1 MTPVELRRWPRKND
15 PDSIRARQ
23 EELASRLDGDSH
35 VFDHDLQPFA
45 KATEALTGAALVP
58 VAVVGPIDIELGEYE
73 LEEPVGR
80 VVERGRAQ
88 EGVYVPLANT
98 EGGLSISLYRGARAV
113 GESGGFRTY
122 VLGDRITRASAFL
135 FDDTAQ
141 AVAFA
146 AWSEGQVDDMRAW
159 LESDPIQGLSKHA
172 KLREIETHVVGPMC
186 HVMYAF
192 TTGDACGMNMI
203 TRNSYALNQGFV
215 MDRAPVRPRRAML
228 EGNMGGDKKPSARY
242 FERGGHGKT
251 VIAETTLTDDAVRRV
266 LKTTIDDLLEL
277 AFVGTHGAVASG
289 MQSVAFTP
297 ATAIAAMFTATGQD
311 IGMVGTSSMAHGTA
325 HRVEGGLNVAMR
337 LPALEVATV
346 GGGTTL
352 PYARSW
358 LRLMGCDGPGKV
370 YRLGQIVAAATLSLE
385 ISASAAMAT
394 AGSENFFRAHHEL
407 GGLR

>member
-1 MTPVELRRWPRKND
+1 VELRRWPRKND
-15 PDSIRARQ
+15 PASIRARQ
-23 EELASRLDGDSH
+23 EELAPHLDGERE
-35 VFDHDLQPFA
+35 VFGHDLAPFA
-45 KATEALTGAALVP
+45 NATEAVTGVALVP
-58 VAVVGPIDIELGEYE
+58 VAVVGPVDVELGEYE
-73 LEEPVGR
+73 LEEPEGR
-80 VVERGRAQ
+80 LVERDRAHD
-88 EGVYVPLANT
+88 GVYVPLANT

-122 VLGDRITRASAFL
+122 VLKDRITRASAFL
-135 FDDTAQ
+135 FEDVAQ
-141 AVAFA
+141 AVEFSR
-146 AWSEGQVDDMRAW
+146 WIEGQLQEMRDW
-159 LESDPIQGLSKHA
+159 LTSEPVANLSKHA

-186 HVMYAF
+186 HVMYAY

-215 MDRAPVRPRRAML
+215 LERAPVKPARAML

-251 VIAETTLTDDAVRRV
+251 VVAEATLTEEAVRRV
-266 LKTTIDDLLEL
+266 LKTSLEDLAEL
-277 AFVGTHGAVASG
+277 AFVGTHGAIASG

-297 ATAIAAMFTATGQD
+297 ATAIAALFTATGQD

-325 HRVEGGLNVAMR
+325 HRVDGGLHVSMR
-337 LPALEVATV
+337 LASLEVATV

-352 PYARSW
+352 PYASSW
-358 LRLMGCDGPGKV
+358 LRLMGCDGAGKV
-370 YRLGQIVAAATLSLE
+370 YRLAQIVAAATLSLE

-394 AGSENFFRAHHEL
+394 AGSENFYRAHFER

>member
-1 MTPVELRRWPRKND
+1 VELRRWPRKND
-15 PDSIRARQ
+15 PESIRARQ
-23 EELASRLDGDSH
+23 DELAPRLDGEGE
-35 VFDHDLQPFA
+35 VFAHDLTPFA
-45 KATEALTGAALVP
+45 RATEAITGVALVP
-58 VAVVGPIDIELGEYE
+58 VAVVGPLDIELGDYS
-73 LEEPVGR
+73 LEEPDGLLA
-80 VVERGRAQ
+80 ERGRDR

-122 VLGDRITRASAFL
+122 ILKDRITRAAAFL
-135 FDDTAQ
+135 FQDVAQ
-141 AVAFA
+141 AVAF
-146 AWSEGQVDDMRAW
+146 SEWVQGQLEEMKSW
-159 LESDPIQGLSKHA
+159 LASEPVANLSKHA

-215 MDRAPVRPRRAML
+215 LERTPIRPARSML

-251 VIAETTLTDDAVRRV
+251 VVAEATLTEDAVRRV
-266 LKTTIDDLLEL
+266 LKTSLDDLAEL
-277 AFVGTHGAVASG
+277 AFVGTHGAIASG

-297 ATAIAAMFTATGQD
+297 ATAIAAIFAATGQD

-325 HRVEGGLNVAMR
+325 HVTDAGLHVSMR
-337 LPALEVATV
+337 LASLEVATV

-370 YRLGQIVAAATLSLE
+370 YRLAQIVAAATLSLE

-394 AGSENFFRAHHEL
+394 AGSENFYRAHFER

>member
-1 MTPVELRRWPRKND
+1 VELRRWPRKND

-23 EELASRLDGDSH
+23 EELAPRLDGERE
-35 VFDHDLQPFA
+35 VFEHDLTPFA
-45 KATEALTGAALVP
+45 KATEAITGVALVP
-58 VAVVGPIDIELGEYE
+58 VAVVGPIDVELGDYA
-73 LEEPVGR
+73 LEEPEGR
-80 VVERGRAQ
+80 LVERSRGQ

-122 VLGDRITRASAFL
+122 VLKDRITRASAFL
-135 FDDTAQ
+135 FADVGE

-146 AWSEGQVDDMRAW
+146 RWIEEQVPEMQTW
-159 LESDPIQGLSKHA
+159 LGSDPVANLSKHA
-172 KLREIETHVVGPMC
+172 KLRELETHVVGPMC
-186 HVMYAF
+186 HVMYAY

-215 MDRAPVRPRRAML
+215 LERTPVRPRRAML

-251 VIAETTLTDDAVRRV
+251 VVAEATLTEEAVRRV
-266 LKTTIDDLLEL
+266 LKTSLDDLAEL

-297 ATAIAAMFTATGQD
+297 ATAIAALFTATGQD

-325 HRVEGGLNVAMR
+325 HRVDGGLHVSMR
-337 LPALEVATV
+337 LASLEVATV

-358 LRLMGCDGPGKV
+358 LRLLGCDGPGKV
-370 YRLGQIVAAATLSLE
+370 YRLAQIVTAATLSLE

-394 AGSENFFRAHHEL
+394 AGSENFYRAHFER

>member
-1 MTPVELRRWPRKND
+1 VELRRWPRKND

-23 EELASRLDGDSH
+23 EELAPRLDGEGE
-35 VFDHDLQPFA
+35 VFAHDLTPFA
-45 KATEALTGAALVP
+45 KATEAITGVALLP
-58 VAVVGPIDIELGEYE
+58 VAVVGPVDVELGDYE
-73 LEEPVGR
+73 LEEPEGSLA
-80 VVERGRAQ
+80 ERGRAK

-122 VLGDRITRASAFL
+122 VLKDRITRASAFL
-135 FDDTAQ
+135 FADAAE

-146 AWSEGQVDDMRAW
+146 GWIEKQVGEMQAW
-159 LESDPIQGLSKHA
+159 LTSEPVANLSRHA
-172 KLREIETHVVGPMC
+172 KLRELETHVVGPMC

-215 MDRAPVRPRRAML
+215 LERTPVKPRRSML

-251 VIAETTLTDDAVRRV
+251 VVAEATLTEEAVRRV
-266 LKTTIDDLLEL
+266 LKTSLDDLEEL

-297 ATAIAAMFTATGQD
+297 ATAIAALFTATGQD

-325 HRVEGGLNVAMR
+325 HRVDGGLHVSMR
-337 LPALEVATV
+337 LASLEVATV

-370 YRLGQIVAAATLSLE
+370 YRLAQIVTAATLSLE

-394 AGSENFFRAHHEL
+394 AGSENFYRAHFER

>member
-1 MTPVELRRWPRKND
+1 MELRRWPRKND
-15 PDSIRARQ
+15 ADSIRARQ
-23 EELASRLDGDSH
+23 EEVATRLDG
-35 VFDHDLQPFA
+35 VREVLEHDLEPFA
-45 KATEALTGAALVP
+45 GATEALTGVALVP
-58 VAVVGPIDIELGEYE
+58 VAVVGPVGIELGDYG
-73 LEEPVGR
+73 LEEPAGR
-80 VVERGRAQ
+80 LVERGR
-88 EGVYVPLANT
+88 VRDDVFVPLANT

-122 VLGDRITRASAFL
+122 VLRDRITRASAFL
-135 FDDTAQ
+135 FEDTAR
-141 AVAFA
+141 AVEFA
-146 AWSEGQVDDMRAW
+146 EWIETQVGSMRDW
-159 LESDPIQGLSKHA
+159 LASDPVPGLSTYA
-172 KLREIETHVVGPMC
+172 KLRELETHVVGPMC

-203 TRNSYALNQGFV
+203 TRNSYALNQGYV
-215 MDRAPVRPRRAML
+215 MERAPVTPRRAML

-251 VIAETTLTDDAVRRV
+251 VVAECTLTKDAVRRV
-266 LKTTIDDLLEL
+266 LKSTIDDLLEL

-297 ATAIAAMFTATGQD
+297 ATAIAALFTASGQD

-325 HRVEGGLNVAMR
+325 FRVEGGLHVAMR
-337 LPALEVATV
+337 LASLEVATV

-370 YRLGQIVAAATLSLE
+370 YRLAQVVAAATLALE

-394 AGSENFFRAHHEL
+394 AGSENFYRAHFER